1 MLRLSF
7 FGSLIALVLV
17 ATSCSTEHTVEPPI
31 KLVDVP
37 PGFPEQAYPADNQP
51 TPERVRLGT
60 MLFYSNELSRTRTVS
75 CASCHDP
82 ALAFSDGRATSI
94 GVDGRV
100 GRRNAPSLA
109 NIGYQPYFMREGGVP
124 TLEMQVLVPVQE
136 HDEFDMNMLDVV
148 ARLQLDTLLQ
158 SLSRSAYG
166 RDVDAYVVTRAIAC
180 FERTLVSGRSRADQN
195 RLTSQEERGRSLFM
209 SSRTGCST
217 CHGGVLY
224 TTHEF
229 TNNGALASYTDV
241 GRFRVTNT
249 ASDRYL
255 FKVPSLRNV
264 GVTAPYMHNGSIATL
279 RDVIDRYN
287 RGGMGHPATDARI
300 VPLGLRDDECADLE
314 AFLHSLTD
322 DGFLTDPRFRP

>member
-17 ATSCSTEHTVEPPI
+17 ATSCSTEHIVEPPI

-37 PGFPEQAYPADNQP
+37 PGFPEQVYPADNQL

-60 MLFYSNELSRTRTVS
+60 MLFFSNELSRTRTVS

-82 ALAFSDGRATSI
+82 SSAFTDGRATSI

-109 NIGYQPYFMREGGVP
+109 NVGYQPYFMREGGVP

-148 ARLQLDTLLQ
+148 ERLRRDTLVQ
-158 SLSRSAYG
+158 TLSRSAYQ
-166 RDVDAYVVTRAIAC
+166 RDIDAYVITRAIAC
-180 FERTLVSGRSRADQN
+180 FERTLVSGRSRADQQ
-195 RLTSQEERGRSLFM
+195 RLTSQEERGRTLFM
-209 SSRTGCST
+209 SSRAGCTS
-217 CHGGVLY
+217 CHGGFLY
-224 TTHEF
+224 TNHTF
-229 TNNGALASYTDV
+229 ANNGALETYTDV
-241 GRFRVTNT
+241 GRYRLTNEE
-249 ASDRYL
+249 SDRFM